1 MKRAEYLTAAEVCVT
16 TNLHKALK
24 GRTFD
29 SSGFSAEGILI
40 SACTPT
46 WAQSQPNRETGLGNQ
61 DLAKIMNE
69 FLIFNTQSTMQV
81 IRNLLQLI

>member
-29 SSGFSAEGILI
+29 SSGFSAEGIVI
-40 SACTPT
+40 SAGTPT
-46 WAQSQPNRETGLGNQ
+46 WA
-61 DLAKIMNE
+61 
-69 FLIFNTQSTMQV
+69 
-81 IRNLLQLI
+81 